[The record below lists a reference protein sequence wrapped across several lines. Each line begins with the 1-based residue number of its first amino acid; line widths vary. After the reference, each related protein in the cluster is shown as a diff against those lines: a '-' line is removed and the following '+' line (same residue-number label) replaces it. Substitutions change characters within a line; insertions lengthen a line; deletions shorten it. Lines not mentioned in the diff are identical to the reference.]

1 MTEQAVS
8 EQAVTDQEVTD
19 QEVALAP
26 VGGLIMVG
34 EDDAGVDCADGFCA
48 VL

>member
-8 EQAVTDQEVTD
+8 EQAVSEQAV
-19 QEVALAP
+19 VLAP